1 MAKEFTGGAL
11 KLSKNKVA
19 PDLTDGSAMVPV
31 SAGKTKVGVIELKSP
46 VDTLKD
52 VFFDIKKGIYELV
65 GIEKKEN
72 DIQPKID
79 ASVDDFAG
87 VDTDDKKSN
96 IAEFETS
103 ALSSMLGSLQE
114 SFEKVSFGEK
124 MTALLFT
131 GGILLF
137 TKFKTQLE
145 KVLTPVIQF
154 VMDLVESLGVG
165 GTLALFL
172 GTFIAFKTGLAQW
185 VLKFTAGGILKGLK
199 ATNALIGKQGG
210 LWKSMGLGFEKMNK
224 GMGSLVKGVKNTGTF
239 ITKNL
244 TKGFTKLGDGV
255 KAMNKGVGG
264 AVSKLGGGFSRLL
277 GFIGKGFT
285 GIKVGLLSM
294 QTSLAPILAPLLPII
309 AVAAGIAAVM
319 FSLKSGFDT
328 FKQSLEDGDSMFT
341 AVLKGLSDAMLTLV
355 TLPATLVKNLVGWIA
370 GLLGFKDFK
379 AKLEEFSFKDMIKNA
394 FTNFTSG
401 MVRVIKAI
409 AKGAGAALAA
419 LAPGGESPAEA
430 YQRVYQKIMSSGQ
443 SEDMPTDGG
452 TKIINEMPTEN
463 SVESRVGDASIAESF
478 YANQRATDEGN
489 AARARNYTSSMA
501 TISQGISSDAALN
514 DGNVDTSSNVMNKKL
529 DIFMDFV
536 MKSEKLK
543 HEQKMKEMSQ
553 QAKGQMVQVNNQ
565 GDVYNQKS
573 ETNITGDLEVNNT
586 ESSQRLINAMSA

>member
-11 KLSKNKVA
+11 KLQKTKVS
-19 PDLTDGSAMVPV
+19 PDLTDGSAMVPLSV
-31 SAGKTKVGVIELKSP
+31 GSKKVGVIELKSP
-46 VDTLKD
+46 IDTLKD
-52 VFFDIKKGIYELV
+52 VFFDIKDGIYELI

-72 DIQPKID
+72 DIQPIPD
-79 ASVDDFAG
+79 ASADDFAG
-87 VDTDDKKSN
+87 VDTDEKKSN

-103 ALSSMLGSLQE
+103 ALNSMLGSLQE

-131 GGILLF
+131 GGLLLF
-137 TKFKTQLE
+137 TKFRKQLE
-145 KVLTPVIQF
+145 TVLTPVIQF

-172 GTFIAFKTGLAQW
+172 GTFLAFKTGLAQW

-224 GMGSLVKGVKNTGTF
+224 GMKGLTKRVGKLGGF

-264 AVSKLGGGFSRLL
+264 VVSKLGGGFSRLF

-309 AVAAGIAAVM
+309 AIAAGIAAVM
-319 FSLKSGFDT
+319 YSLKSGFDT

-341 AVLKGLSDAMLTLV
+341 AVLKGLTDAMLTLV
-355 TLPATLVKNLVGWIA
+355 TLPATLVKKLVGWIA
-370 GLLGFKDFK
+370 GLLGFEDFK
-379 AKLEEFSFKDMIKNA
+379 KKLEEFSFKDMIKNT

-430 YQRVYQKIMSSGQ
+430 YQRVYQEVMSSGK

-452 TKIINEMPTEN
+452 AKFVDVVKMTDEETGTKV
-463 SVESRVGDASIAESF
+463 SDASAAESF

-489 AARARNYTSSMA
+489 KVRARNYTSSMA

-514 DGNVDTSSNVMNKKL
+514 DSNVDTSSNVMNKKL
-529 DIFMDFV
+529 DSFMKFMIEV
-536 MKSEKLK
+536 EKKKEL
-543 HEQKMKEMSQ
+543 QKMRELKEKS
-553 QAKGQMVQVNNQ
+553 QMVQVNNQ

-586 ESSQRLINAMSA
+586 ESSQRLINAIA